1 MMVKKVFFYSA
12 KSRES
17 IRDLQI
23 NERLRRKDEQYYLN
37 MAKNERIKADECL
50 REINYRLIPKA
61 QEWAKDLV
69 KLKRIVDNHNTG
81 KAPISQTKLKATE
94 KAIGAC
100 EQALENI
107 LLYGESLREKPEL
120 KVKQP

>member
-1 MMVKKVFFYSA
+1 MVKKVFFYPA

-23 NERLRRKDEQYYLN
+23 NERMYRRDEQYHNDL
-37 MAKNERIKADECL
+37 AKRERVKADECL

-61 QEWAKDLV
+61 QEMAKSLV
-69 KLKRIVDNHNTG
+69 KLKRVVDNHNTG

-94 KAIGAC
+94 KAIESC

-107 LLYGESLREKPEL
+107 LLYGESLQEKPEL
-120 KVKQP
+120 KVKQ